1 MIYVNADAVKWNPLY
16 CYTWKKKASVEWP
29 GEKMTETK
37 TIGGKTWYYK
47 EVSIDNATELVNV
60 IFNNGSGT
68 GKPQTVDIT
77 SLTSTAYFEIEASKE
92 GLKYKVKDVTAEY
105 NK

>member
-1 MIYVNADAVKWNPLY
+1 MVYVNADAVNWNSLY
-16 CYTWKKKASVEWP
+16 CYTWKKAASVEWP

-47 EVSIDNATELVNV
+47 EVSIDNATEVVNV
-60 IFNNGSGT
+60 IFNSTGT
-68 GKPQTVDIT
+68 DKPQTVDIT
-77 SLTSTAYFEIEASKE
+77 GLTSTAYFEIETSKE
-92 GLKYKVKDVTAEY
+92 GKKNKVKDVTAEY

>member
-1 MIYVNADAVKWNPLY
+1 MVYVNADAVKWSPLY
-16 CYTWKKKASVEWP
+16 CYTWKKEPAVEWP

-47 EVSIDNATELVNV
+47 EVSIDNANELVNV

-68 GKPQTVDIT
+68 GKLQTVDIT
-77 SLTSTAYFEIEASKE
+77 GLTSTAYFEIEASKE
-92 GLKYKVKDVTAEY
+92 GKKYKVKNVTAEY

>member
-1 MIYVNADAVKWNPLY
+1 MVYVNADAVKWNPLY
-16 CYTWKKKASVEWP
+16 CYTWKGANSDWP

-47 EVSIDNATELVNV
+47 EVSIDNATEVVNV
-60 IFNNGSGT
+60 IFNSTGT
-68 GKPQTVDIT
+68 DKPQTVDIT
-77 SLTSTAYFEIEASKE
+77 GLTSTAYFEIETSKE
-92 GLKYKVKDVTAEY
+92 GKKYKVKDVTAEY

>member
-1 MIYVNADAVKWNPLY
+1 MVYVNTDAVKWSPLY
-16 CYTWKKKASVEWP
+16 CYSWKKEASVKWP

-47 EVSIDNATELVNV
+47 EFSIDKASELVNV
-60 IFNNGSGT
+60 IFNNGED
-68 GKPQTVDIT
+68 KPQTVDIT

-92 GLKYKVKDVTAEY
+92 GLKYKVKNVTSEY
-105 NK
+105 GK

>member
-1 MIYVNADAVKWNPLY
+1 MVYVNADAVKWSPLY
-16 CYTWKKKASVEWP
+16 CYTWKKATSVEWP

-60 IFNNGSGT
+60 IFNNGKD
-68 GKPQTVDIT
+68 KPQTVDIT
-77 SLTSTAYFEIEASKE
+77 GLTNTAYFEIETSKE

>member
-1 MIYVNADAVKWNPLY
+1 MVYVNADAVKWSPLY
-16 CYTWKKKASVEWP
+16 CYTWKKEPAVKWP

-60 IFNNGSGT
+60 IFNNGAD
-68 GKPQTVDIT
+68 KPQTVDIT
-77 SLTSTAYFEIEASKE
+77 GLTNTAYFEIETSKE
-92 GLKYKVKDVTAEY
+92 EKKYKVKDVTAEY